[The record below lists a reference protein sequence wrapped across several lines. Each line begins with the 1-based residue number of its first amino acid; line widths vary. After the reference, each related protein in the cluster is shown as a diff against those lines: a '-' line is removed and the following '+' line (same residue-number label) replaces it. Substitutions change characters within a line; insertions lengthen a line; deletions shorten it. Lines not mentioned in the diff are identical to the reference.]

1 MINLG
6 VHNDQTWPDQW
17 TSVTED
23 GKRSAQFEHTMIVT
37 DDGVEILTARTEN
50 SPPFKWDEFEDI
62 WGGSGS
68 GEGKNGDKT
77 GEGDVVRLE

>member
-6 VHNDQTWPDQW
+6 RHQDLTWPDQW

-37 DDGVEILTARTEN
+37 DDGVEILTGRTEK
-50 SPPFKWDEFEDI
+50 SRPFKWDSVPDK
-62 WGGSGS
+62 WGVEQESPA
-68 GEGKNGDKT
+68 
-77 GEGDVVRLE
+77 